1 MQHAFTLSHADA
13 CQVRPS
19 QDCVRLSKDLVVG
32 WGARDEVYSL
42 KQATSKVIHPN
53 PSFAAVRKYD
63 ASWSVIVE
71 VFTEATMFGV
81 VRNVMKF
88 SCVPAR
94 NRRAHV
100 QLSVE
105 PQWGLH

>member
-13 CQVRPS
+13 CQLEPS
-19 QDCVRLSKDLVVG
+19 RDCVQLSKDLVVG
-32 WGARDEVYSL
+32 WGTCDEVYSL
-42 KQATSKVIHPN
+42 KQATSKVIHP
-53 PSFAAVRKYD
+53 SSSIVAVTGYD

-71 VFTEATMFGV
+71 VFTEATMFWA

-88 SCVPAR
+88 SCVPAH

-100 QLSVE
+100 QLSME